1 MAGLGLPV
9 LCMWAYSTPV
19 CESTT
24 ARVTEHFCV
33 RQPAKLIK
41 QLPEDDR
48 GKSQQCTEE
57 KGLRG
62 SSEGGRGV
70 KEVKRGRSAPVRMCE
85 RGSEAPVSVRLPCRC
100 PTLSNPI
107 YLPAL
112 LPYLQYLK
120 LLSPLAR

>member
-1 MAGLGLPV
+1 M
-9 LCMWAYSTPV
+9 
-19 CESTT
+19 
-24 ARVTEHFCV
+24 TEGILSS
-33 RQPAKLIK
+33 A
-41 QLPEDDR
+41 
-48 GKSQQCTEE
+48 TEE

-70 KEVKRGRSAPVRMCE
+70 KEVKRGRSPPVRMCE
-85 RGSEAPVSVRLPCRC
+85 RGSEAAVSVCLPCRC